1 MKSKTHSPS
10 AATRWESRSRDE
22 VYKEKIAFNFD
33 ICYKT
38 VVVAI
43 FIFATMQT
51 QLKQELYDVISGKS
65 EVRFGTTIQSI
76 ASYLAKGSKPSSEI
90 ENSKYFKEEEA
101 KKLVSYVTENE
112 LWINDIDL
120 TQYISEGAEQ
130 KVYLKSSEHVVKLEV
145 WRPFRAF

>member
-76 ASYLAKGSKPSSEI
+76 ASYLSE
-90 ENSKYFKEEEA
+90 S
-101 KKLVSYVTENE
+101 
-112 LWINDIDL
+112 
-120 TQYISEGAEQ
+120 
-130 KVYLKSSEHVVKLEV
+130 
-145 WRPFRAF
+145 